1 MPLDHP
7 GDQHPFHVTPGR
19 GHGHEATRKA
29 HGHDGG
35 VDRETASVSAGWLK
49 RERERERADVRWAR
63 GDGFLVSVWPSL
75 GSLCERSYML
85 QFSAIPEMD
94 RCRNCLGMTSVF
106 SETEEKENRNPAIAF
121 R

>member
-49 RERERERADVRWAR
+49 RERERADVRWAR

>member
-49 RERERERADVRWAR
+49 RERERERMSGGREVMASWCRCGHLWDPCVKGRICCNFQQYLRWT
-63 GDGFLVSVWPSL
+63 GVEIVW
-75 GSLCERSYML
+75 E
-85 QFSAIPEMD
+85 
-94 RCRNCLGMTSVF
+94 
-106 SETEEKENRNPAIAF
+106 
-121 R
+121 